1 MDIVRLGKSEGAI
14 VDSKLGSFDGDVLGL
29 AIGIALGV
37 VDGNEDCSIN
47 GA

>member
-1 MDIVRLGKSEGAI
+1 MLGNSEGAI
-14 VDSKLGSFDGDVLGL
+14 VGSKLGSFDGDVLGVS
-29 AIGIALGV
+29 IGSELGG